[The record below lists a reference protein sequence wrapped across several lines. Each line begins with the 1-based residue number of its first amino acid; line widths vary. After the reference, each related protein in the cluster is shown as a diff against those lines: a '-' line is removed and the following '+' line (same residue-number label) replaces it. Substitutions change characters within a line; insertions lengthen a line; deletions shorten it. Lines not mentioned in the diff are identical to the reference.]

1 MTVADLNQVELNC
14 PGTLRDSDQND
25 RPEDEGSFDLLQVTR
40 GIRKGNEDAFQSFY
54 ERYCDRLFRF
64 LLLLTGGNEELGRD
78 LLQTTLT
85 KVVHAIKPFSE
96 EQPFWHWLAA
106 IARNTFLD
114 AMRKANCRP
123 KILPLSATMLEDF
136 GPGVNPDDE
145 SPLFEALDTTLNL
158 LDQDERELVD
168 AFYFQEAS
176 QQSIAQDRNTT
187 TKAIESKLAR
197 IRQKL
202 RQGIM
207 QRLQHEDH

>member
-1 MTVADLNQVELNC
+1 MAGINHVELNC
-14 PGTLRDSDQND
+14 LGIQRGSDQND
-25 RPEDEGSFDLLQVTR
+25 PPEDEGSFDLLQVTR
-40 GIRKGNEDAFQSFY
+40 AIRKGDESAFQAFY

-64 LLLLTGGNEELGRD
+64 LLLLTGGNEELARD

-114 AMRKANCRP
+114 AMRKANRRP
-123 KILPLSATMLEDF
+123 KIIPFSATMLEDF

-145 SPLFEALDTTLNL
+145 SPLLEALETTLNL
-158 LDQDERELVD
+158 LDPDERQLVE
-168 AFYFQEAS
+168 AFYFQHTS
-176 QQSIAQDRNTT
+176 QQSIAQDRHTT
-187 TKAIESKLAR
+187 TKAFESKLAR

-207 QRLQHEDH
+207 QRLHHEDH